1 MEDYKLKQRN
11 LRASHTPALDAS
23 VISSR
28 EPVLTTIF
36 FLKSMAL
43 VAHKSPLVV
52 AHKSPLVVLT
62 SVAVMWQC
70 AWPGQK
76 FMFLPV
82 GLAPAAAGL
91 AQPFDIPFD
100 IPCRPLRAPML
111 LMKLRGGVGGGGG
124 ARTRR
129 NDSPA
134 GDERMMHGLRG
145 SGRRG
150 RSRKK
155 ASSNGE
161 KEGVVSERAMEYLP
175 AELRV
180 QSGQN
185 VDEWGRHH
193 THSPATFAQ
202 DSPHRNTTLDAAS
215 PGSLSSRRGK
225 KGKSRKMIT
234 FDLAELFPRCKGLNI
249 NFTSPLT
256 PTAAELQAAVQA
268 VQVRCKI
275 TCAM

>member
-1 MEDYKLKQRN
+1 M
-11 LRASHTPALDAS
+11 A
-23 VISSR
+23 
-28 EPVLTTIF
+28 
-36 FLKSMAL
+36 FL
-43 VAHKSPLVV
+43 AHKST
-52 AHKSPLVVLT
+52 LVVLT

-70 AWPGQK
+70 AWPGEK
-76 FMFLPV
+76 FMFLTV

-91 AQPFDIPFD
+91 AQPFDIPFSD
-100 IPCRPLRAPML
+100 IPCRPYRAPML
-111 LMKLRGGVGGGGG
+111 LMKLRGGVGGGGA
-124 ARTRR
+124 ARNRR
-129 NDSPA
+129 NNSPA

-161 KEGVVSERAMEYLP
+161 EEGVVSERAMEYLP

-180 QSGQN
+180 QSGEN

-193 THSPATFAQ
+193 THSPASFAQ
-202 DSPHRNTTLDAAS
+202 DSPHRNTSLDVAS

-268 VQVRCKI
+268 VQVRWCYVLLCGRYILAPVQYQLAAGTAK
-275 TCAM
+275 C